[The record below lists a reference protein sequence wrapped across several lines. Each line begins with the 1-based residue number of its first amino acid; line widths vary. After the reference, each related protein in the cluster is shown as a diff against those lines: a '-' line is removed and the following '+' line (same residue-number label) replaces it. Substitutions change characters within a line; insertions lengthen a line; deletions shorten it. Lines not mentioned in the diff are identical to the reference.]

1 MVLLDEIEKAHPDT
15 FNILLQ
21 VLDDGIL
28 TDGLGRK
35 VDFKNTI
42 IIMTSNIGTRDLKL
56 DKVFGFGEGTDKSNY
71 DKIKSTI
78 DESVKKVFSP
88 EFLNRIDDMFVFK
101 QLEKEDIVKIV
112 DIGIKKLLNRI
123 QLQGLKVEVSKPALE
138 FLAEKGYDKTYG
150 ARPLRRSIQKYL
162 EDPLSE
168 EILKGSF
175 KDVAKI
181 KVKYK
186 KGGEE
191 LIFTDDRK
199 DNDPDKDNSV
209 EELEES
215 KEKPD

>member
-1 MVLLDEIEKAHPDT
+1 MDEIEKAHPDT

-56 DKVFGFGEGTDKSNY
+56 DKVFGFGESTKKSNY

-78 DESVKKVFSP
+78 DESVKRVFSP
-88 EFLNRIDDMFVFK
+88 EFLNRIDEMFVFK
-101 QLEKEDIVKIV
+101 QLEKDDIVKIV
-112 DIGIKKLLNRI
+112 EIGTKKLLSRI
-123 QLQGLKVEVSKPALE
+123 QLHGIKVEVSKPALE
-138 FLAEKGYDKTYG
+138 FLAEKGFDQAYG
-150 ARPLRRSIQKYL
+150 ARPLRRAIQKYL

-168 EILKGSF
+168 EILKGNF
-175 KDVAKI
+175 KEVGKV

-186 KGGEE
+186 KGSEE
-191 LIFTDDRK
+191 LTFTDDRK
-199 DNDPDKDNSV
+199 DNVSDKDSSV
-209 EELEES
+209 EELEET
-215 KEKPD
+215 KENLD